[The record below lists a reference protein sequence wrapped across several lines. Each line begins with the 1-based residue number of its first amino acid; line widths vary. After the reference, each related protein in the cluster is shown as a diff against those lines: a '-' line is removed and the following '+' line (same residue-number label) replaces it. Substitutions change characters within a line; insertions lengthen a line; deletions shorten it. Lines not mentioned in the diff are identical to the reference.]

1 MATAEI
7 YIKQLELL
15 AHPEG
20 GWYRE
25 AYRSD
30 LKIPEQGLPA
40 SFGGERNASTAIY
53 YLLEAGQCSHLHRI
67 KSDEI
72 WHFYA
77 GDGLEIDVILQG
89 GKFERIEL
97 GPDIAK
103 GQCFQAMVPA
113 GAWFGA
119 RPIKGSSFALAGCTV
134 APGFDFADF
143 QLARRSEMLVA
154 YPQHRDIIEALTF
167 PESK

>member
-1 MATAEI
+1 MASAEI
-7 YIKQLELL
+7 YIKELELL

-25 AYRSD
+25 SYRSD
-30 LKIPEQGLPA
+30 YAIPGDALPPG
-40 SFGGERNASTAIY
+40 FEGERNASTAIF

-67 KSDEI
+67 RSDEM

-77 GDGLEIDVILQG
+77 GEGLEVDYILPDG
-89 GKFERIEL
+89 SLHRIEL

-103 GQCFQAMVPA
+103 GQVFQAVVPA

-119 RPIKGSSFALAGCTV
+119 RPLRGSRFALSGCTV
-134 APGFDFADF
+134 SPGFDFADF
-143 QLARRSEMLVA
+143 ELAKRSKLLA
-154 YPQHRDIIEALTF
+154 AFPQHRHVIEDLTY
-167 PESK
+167 PDA

>member
-1 MATAEI
+1 MPSAEI
-7 YIKQLELL
+7 YIKELELL

-25 AYRSD
+25 AYRGETVLRAD
-30 LKIPEQGLPA
+30 ALPNT
-40 SFGGERNASTAIY
+40 FGGDRNVSTAIY
-53 YLLEAGQCSHLHRI
+53 YLLEAGQSSHLHRI

-77 GDGLEIDVILQG
+77 GEGLEVDCILADG
-89 GKFERIEL
+89 SFKRIEL

-103 GQCFQAMVPA
+103 GQQFQAVVPA

-119 RPIKGSSFALAGCTV
+119 RPLPGSTFALAGCTV

-143 QLARRSEMLVA
+143 EMAKREDLLAQF
-154 YPQHRDIIEALTF
+154 PQHREVIEALTY
-167 PESK
+167 P

>member
-1 MATAEI
+1 MSSAEI
-7 YIKQLELL
+7 YIQELELL

-25 AYRSD
+25 AYRCEW
-30 LKIPEQGLPA
+30 KLPA
-40 SFGGERNASTAIY
+40 TALPPEFGGDRNTSTAIY

-77 GDGLEIDVILQG
+77 GEGLEIDCILDDGTLQQ
-89 GKFERIEL
+89 FAL
-97 GPDIAK
+97 GPEIAK
-103 GQCFQAMVPA
+103 GQVFQAVVPA

-119 RPIKGSSFALAGCTV
+119 RPLEGSAFALAGCTV

-143 QLARRSEMLVA
+143 EMAKRSQLLES
-154 YPQHRDIIEALTF
+154 YPQHRDIIESLTYA
-167 PESK
+167 EE